1 VVTAVGLPVFSAFS
15 SLHDAFHSTA
25 FVVARNLAVFLAL
38 VFWLALGFWVFKDA
52 RRRIDE
58 PSLVGVA
65 TLLGLVPPY
74 IGPVVYL
81 LFRPAETLEDVR
93 ARRAEL
99 RALEDHLGR
108 RRPTCPNCSAGV
120 ESDFLICPVCTTQLR
135 HACTGCGAPL
145 EPLWQACPYCA
156 RRFAATDL
164 DLDAA
169 LSAEARMLAV
179 EPASGLGRTGRREP
193 RAAES

>member
-1 VVTAVGLPVFSAFS
+1 VTAVGPPVFSAFS

-25 FVVARNLAVFLAL
+25 FVVARNLTVFLAL
-38 VFWLALGFWVFKDA
+38 VFWLGLAFWVFKDA
-52 RRRIDE
+52 RRRIDD
-58 PSLVGVA
+58 PWLVGVA
-65 TLLGLVPPY
+65 TIIGLVPPY
-74 IGPVVYL
+74 VGPLVYM

-99 RALEDHLGR
+99 RALEGHLGR
-108 RRPTCPNCSAGV
+108 RSPACPRCSAAV
-120 ESDFLICPVCTTQLR
+120 EPDYLVCPVCVTQLR
-135 HACTGCGAPL
+135 QPCAGCGAPL

-156 RRFAATDL
+156 RPFAATGL

-169 LSAEARMLAV
+169 LTAEARMLAA
-179 EPASGLGRTGRREP
+179 EPEAELTTKSLREP